1 MERLLIAIE
10 RWLLPVLA
18 GLLVFI
24 TIGVFIQVCLRYL
37 FSVAFLW
44 GEELSLFAFIWCV
57 FLGAAIN
64 VRRRAHF
71 AFEILPGLLTG
82 RAAAAQRLLVDLTV
96 LAFSVVMLVKGYEF
110 SLLSL
115 RRMSPALGITLL
127 VPTLIIPI
135 SAAYMFLSAAIDLA
149 KDGRQLLQRSGT

>member
-1 MERLLIAIE
+1 MERLLVAVE
-10 RWLLPVLA
+10 RWLLPLLA
-18 GLLVFI
+18 ALLAFI
-24 TIGVFIQVCLRYL
+24 TIGVFVQVCLRYL

-71 AFEILPGLLTG
+71 AFDILLALLAG

-96 LAFSVVMLVKGYEF
+96 IAFALVMLVKGYEF
-110 SLLSL
+110 SVVSI
-115 RRMSPALGITLL
+115 RRLSPALGITLF
-127 VPTLIIPI
+127 VPTLIIPV
-135 SAAYMFLSAAIDLA
+135 SAAYMILAAAVDARKDARNLLRGSSA
-149 KDGRQLLQRSGT
+149 